1 MTDMT
6 INCHPADEK
15 AIDDVLAVRPLWSHM
30 ANAAT
35 VTGIDHR
42 TLLHA
47 GPAFDEPRAVSRPI
61 LNSARVCAV
70 FEGIAADFEDA
81 EQLILRGEIRLEPAQ
96 NHDVV
101 TPLAAVVSASM
112 RLHVVEDAH
121 HPELRSYAPI
131 NGGNGPAPRLGLCSD
146 AALAHLRWLHGTLAP
161 TLEQVLDRP
170 LDLIDIAR
178 EALSRGDDCHGR
190 TVAATGL
197 VVEQLRESLQGAPHG
212 AAALEFLGD
221 GPGFFLNPWMAAC
234 KCMAIAARGTGN
246 SSLVIAAGAN
256 GTRTGI
262 QVAGMPGHWF
272 TRDATPPRGRLDEGV
287 GPDRALGAVGDSA
300 IVDAMGF
307 GAMAIRHAPVQ
318 QEAMGEFMPADGLA
332 LPGLL
337 LSRIHPAFGTLQLAV
352 GLTARACAVTGR
364 SPVVSLGILD
374 REGTAGRIGGG
385 IFESPLS
392 MFEEA
397 ARAVD

>member
-1 MTDMT
+1 MT
-6 INCHPADEK
+6 ITLHPADEK
-15 AIDDVLAVRPLWSHM
+15 AIDDVLAVRPVWSRM

-47 GPAFDEPRAVSRPI
+47 GPAFDDPRAVSRPI

-81 EQLILRGEIRLEPAQ
+81 EELILRGEIRLEPAQ
-96 NHDVV
+96 DHDVV

-121 HPELRSYAPI
+121 DPELRSYAPI

-190 TVAATGL
+190 TAAATGL

-212 AAALEFLGD
+212 AAALEFPGD

-246 SSLVIAAGAN
+246 SSFVIAAGAN

-262 QVAGMPGHWF
+262 QVAGMPGRWF

-287 GPDRALGAVGDSA
+287 GPNRATGCSRRQRHRGCHGIRRHGDTTRARATGS
-300 IVDAMGF
+300 D
-307 GAMAIRHAPVQ
+307 
-318 QEAMGEFMPADGLA
+318 GEFMPADGLA

-364 SPVVSLGILD
+364 SPVVSLGVLD
-374 REGTAGRIGGG
+374 REGTTGRIGGG
-385 IFESPLS
+385 IFEPPLS